1 MVTIDLERFIDI
13 QDEGGNYDTALQ
25 EIKDGRK
32 QSHWIWY
39 VFPQIRGLGHSR
51 MSEKYG
57 ISSLLEAKAYWEPWY
72 PNVLHN
78 RLQEI
83 TEALLAHGDE
93 TAESIFGGLDAMK
106 VKSCMTLFD
115 IVSPYD
121 VFQKVLDTFY
131 DGERCEATLS
141 LVKPE
146 LDYYKDDSAFER
158 NGMEMIN
165 TKGFFEGSSHEAHYY
180 DGKAVT
186 ATLFD
191 LVLRGDSMQNMTAY
205 YLWHKDLMPYRV
217 SSVECSLISKI
228 RCFVLDMLNEIKDA
242 EAQRL
247 LCWLFDK
254 GDVLNDVFAAAKY
267 FDEALDA
274 MMQNAI
280 TREAVSN
287 YVKAYSRA
295 KPKDNKG

>member
-1 MVTIDLERFIDI
+1 MVEIDLERFIDI
-13 QDEGGNYDTALQ
+13 QDEGGNYETALQ
-25 EIKDGRK
+25 EIRDGRK
-32 QSHWIWY
+32 LSHWIWY
-39 VFPQIRGLGHSR
+39 VFPQIRGLGHSS

-57 ISSLLEAKAYWEPWY
+57 ISSLLEAKAYWENWY
-72 PNVLHN
+72 PSVLHD
-78 RLQEI
+78 RLKEI
-83 TEALLAHGDE
+83 TEALLAHRGK
-93 TAESIFGGLDAMK
+93 AIESIFGWLDAMK

-115 IVSPYD
+115 VVSPCD

-158 NGMEMIN
+158 NGMEWVN
-165 TKGFFEGSSHEAHYY
+165 TKGFFEGSSHEANYY
-180 DGKAVT
+180 EPRTVT

-191 LVLRGDSMQNMTAY
+191 LVLRGDSMQDMTAY
-205 YLWHKDLMPYRV
+205 YLWHRDLMPYRV
-217 SSVECSLISKI
+217 SDVEIYLISKVQNFAI
-228 RCFVLDMLNEIKDA
+228 DMLNGIKDA

-247 LCWLFDK
+247 LCRLYNK
-254 GDVLNDVFAAAKY
+254 GEGVNGVFAAAKY

-274 MMQNAI
+274 VLQNAV

-287 YVKAYSRA
+287 YVKAHSRA
-295 KPKDNKG
+295 KPKD